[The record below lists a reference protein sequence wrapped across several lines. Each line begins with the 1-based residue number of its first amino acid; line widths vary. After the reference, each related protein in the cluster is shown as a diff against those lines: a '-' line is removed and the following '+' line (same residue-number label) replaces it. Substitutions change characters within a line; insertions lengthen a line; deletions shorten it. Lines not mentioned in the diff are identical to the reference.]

1 MKVSLEVAQGA
12 HRGKRIPIPGP
23 QFLIGRDPQCHLRP
37 ASPVISRRHCALI
50 LRDDKVYLKDIG
62 STNGVEVNGNKV
74 TGAKILH
81 DGDHI
86 HMEPLSFVVHIE
98 AAVPAAAPKAAAPK
112 APAPEEP
119 PVEPSDESA
128 AALLLAMGDE
138 DGPSSGEAADLG
150 GETLATTVM
159 EMPALNDPTKETHA
173 DNKPGTSKKDEK
185 KAPVGDTS
193 SAAKLLL
200 EKYTRRRV

>member
-74 TGAKILH
+74 TGAKVLH

-98 AAVPAAAPKAAAPK
+98 AAVPAAAPKAT
-112 APAPEEP
+112 APEEP
-119 PVEPSDESA
+119 SLGSTDESA

-138 DGPSSGEAADLG
+138 DSPPSGEAADLG

-159 EMPALNDPTKETHA
+159 EMPALNDPTKDTHA
-173 DNKPGTSKKDEK
+173 DNKPGTPKKDEK